1 MDTSQVIILE
11 IKNDNEKLLKVIDD
25 KNGQIELF
33 KKDIQDR
40 DIQIEKL
47 KEKLVDTSKLQQK
60 VKLLENK
67 YATDINHIKAVTMK

>member
-1 MDTSQVIILE
+1 M
-11 IKNDNEKLLKVIDD
+11 KVIEN

-40 DIQIEKL
+40 DIAIEKL
-47 KEKLVDTSKLQQK
+47 KEKLVDSSKLQSK

-67 YATDINHIKAVTMK
+67 YVSDVNHIKA